1 MYSNENNRILKNQE
15 DQTIK
20 KEESKDYKPIN
31 LNFKKIDKKR
41 QKVSKLNS
49 KIIFGDNLYNSYQQI
64 FNELNNLLKNEDNRN
79 VLGTINRLKEACA
92 IAIRDLTIMDKEDL
106 YKKRKQN
113 INWIIGAYEKA
124 YRIFLKKYDLYDEA
138 IYKMNERENSE
149 LNKISKNFNVDFR
162 KESYSTD
169 EMIKYSNKLIKE
181 YMITKGRNYQS
192 KIDSSSEKGVSDI
205 LAEKMCRMSFSEIE
219 FTYKSIKRELQKESD
234 KYFDYSSFQNNFIV
248 AVFKILKE
256 RKQIKRNETLTLQLK
271 SIICHEVLSDR
282 LFIKEIENRKTK

>member
-1 MYSNENNRILKNQE
+1 MYNNESNKIFKNQE
-15 DQTIK
+15 NQIIK
-20 KEESKDYKPIN
+20 KENSKEYKPIN
-31 LNFKKIDKKR
+31 LNLKKIDKKR
-41 QKVSKLNS
+41 QKVSKTNS
-49 KIIFGDNLYNSYQQI
+49 KSISGDNLYNSYQQI

-79 VLGTINRLKEACA
+79 ILGTMNKLKESCA
-92 IAIRDLTIMDKEDL
+92 IAIMNLTIIDKENL
-106 YKKRKQN
+106 NKKEKQN
-113 INWIIGAYEKA
+113 ISWIIGAYEKA
-124 YRIFLKKYDLYDEA
+124 YRIFLKRYDLYDES
-138 IYKMNERENSE
+138 INKMNERANRE
-149 LNKISKNFNVDFR
+149 LNKISKNFNIDFG
-162 KESYSTD
+162 KEGYSTD

-192 KIDSSSEKGVSDI
+192 KIDSFSEKEVSDI

>member
-1 MYSNENNRILKNQE
+1 MYNNESNKIFKNQE
-15 DQTIK
+15 DQIIK
-20 KEESKDYKPIN
+20 KENSKEYKPIN
-31 LNFKKIDKKR
+31 LNLKKIDKKR

-64 FNELNNLLKNEDNRN
+64 FNELNNLLKNEDIRN
-79 VLGTINRLKEACA
+79 VLGIINRLKGACA

-106 YKKRKQN
+106 NKKRNQN

-124 YRIFLKKYDLYDEA
+124 YRIFLNRYDLYDA
-138 IYKMNERENSE
+138 TINKMNERQLKE
-149 LNKISKNFNVDFR
+149 LNKIIKDFNIDFR
-162 KESYSTD
+162 KESYSTE

-181 YMITKGRNYQS
+181 YMITKRRIYQS
-192 KIDSSSEKGVSDI
+192 KIESYSEKEVSDI
-205 LAEKMCRMSFSEIE
+205 LADKMCRMSLSEIE

-256 RKQIKRNETLTLQLK
+256 RKQIKRNVTLTLQLK
-271 SIICHEVLSDR
+271 SIICQEILLDR
-282 LFIKEIENRKTK
+282 LVIKEIENKKIK

>member
-20 KEESKDYKPIN
+20 KEKSKEYKPISLN
-31 LNFKKIDKKR
+31 LKKIDKKR
-41 QKVSKLNS
+41 QNVSKLNS

-64 FNELNNLLKNEDNRN
+64 FNELNNLLKNEDIRN
-79 VLGTINRLKEACA
+79 VLGIINRLKGACA
-92 IAIRDLTIMDKEDL
+92 IAIMDLTIMDKEDL
-106 YKKRKQN
+106 NKKRNQN

-124 YRIFLKKYDLYDEA
+124 YRIFLNRYDLYDA
-138 IYKMNERENSE
+138 TINKMNERQLKE
-149 LNKISKNFNVDFR
+149 LNKIIKDFNIDFR
-162 KESYSTD
+162 KESYSTKK
-169 EMIKYSNKLIKE
+169 MIKYSNKLIKE

-192 KIDSSSEKGVSDI
+192 KIDSYSEKEVSDI
-205 LAEKMCRMSFSEIE
+205 LADKMCRMSLSEIE

-256 RKQIKRNETLTLQLK
+256 RKQIKRNVTLTLQLK
-271 SIICHEVLSDR
+271 SIICQEILLDR
-282 LFIKEIENRKTK
+282 LVIKEIENKKIK